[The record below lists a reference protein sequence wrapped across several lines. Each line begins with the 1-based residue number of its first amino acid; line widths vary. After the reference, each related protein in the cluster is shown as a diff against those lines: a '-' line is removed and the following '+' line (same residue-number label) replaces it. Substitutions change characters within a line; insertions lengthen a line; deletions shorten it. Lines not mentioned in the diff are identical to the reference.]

1 MTMARRAVF
10 LDRDGVLVET
20 LVRDN
25 RAFAP
30 VSLEE
35 FRLEKDAGLHVGR
48 LAEAGLLSIVVTNQ
62 PEVARGLIAPAVLEE
77 MHERLRKAAPV
88 EDIFV
93 CVHDA
98 ADGCGCRKPKPGMLH
113 AAAEKWDIDLKRSF
127 VVGDRW
133 SDVEAGKAAG
143 CYTVL
148 IERSYSGSAR
158 PDARARDLAS
168 AVDVVLARLGG

>member
-1 MTMARRAVF
+1 MSRRAVF

-30 VSLEE
+30 VSLDE
-35 FRLEKDAGLHVGR
+35 FRLAKDAGLHVGR
-48 LAEAGLLSIVVTNQ
+48 LAEAGLLPIVVTNQ
-62 PEVARGLIAPAVLEE
+62 PEVARGLIVPGVLDE
-77 MHERLRKAAPV
+77 MNERLRKAVPV

-93 CVHDA
+93 CVHDSK
-98 ADGCGCRKPKPGMLH
+98 DGCECRKPKPGMLL

-133 SDVEAGKAAG
+133 SDVEAGRAVG
-143 CYTVL
+143 CYTIL
-148 IERSYSGSAR
+148 IERSYSGQAR
-158 PDARARDLAS
+158 PDERVSDLAS
-168 AVDVVLARLGG
+168 AVDLVLARF

>member
-1 MTMARRAVF
+1 MGRRAAF

-35 FRLEKDAGLHVGR
+35 FRLEKDAGLQVAR
-48 LAEAGLLSIVVTNQ
+48 LAEAGLLPIVFTNQ
-62 PEVARGLIAPAVLEE
+62 PEVARGIIAPEILDE
-77 MHERLRKAAPV
+77 MHTRLRKAVPV

-93 CVHDA
+93 CVHDSK
-98 ADGCGCRKPKPGMLH
+98 DGCECRKPRPGMLH

-127 VVGDRW
+127 IVGDRW
-133 SDVEAGKAAG
+133 SDIEAGHAAG
-143 CYTVL
+143 CYAIL
-148 IERSYSGSAR
+148 IERSYSGQAR
-158 PDARARDLAS
+158 PQARVSDLAS
-168 AVDVVLARLGG
+168 AVDVVLARLRD

>member
-1 MTMARRAVF
+1 MARRAVF

-48 LAEAGLLSIVVTNQ
+48 LAEAGLLPIVVTNQ

-77 MHERLRKAAPV
+77 MHERLRKAVPV
-88 EDIFV
+88 EDIFA

-98 ADGCGCRKPKPGMLH
+98 DDGCACRKPRPGMLH
-113 AAAEKWDIDLKRSF
+113 AAAEKWGVDLTRSF
-127 VVGDRW
+127 MVGDRG

-148 IERSYSGSAR
+148 IERPYSGSAQ
-158 PDARARDLAS
+158 PDARVSDLAG
-168 AVDVVLARLGG
+168 AVDAVLARLGG

>member
-1 MTMARRAVF
+1 MGRRAVF

-20 LVRDN
+20 LVREN

-30 VSLEE
+30 VSLDE
-35 FRLEKDAGLHVGR
+35 FRLEKEAGLQVGR
-48 LAEAGLLSIVVTNQ
+48 LAEAGLLPIVVTNQ

-77 MHERLRKAAPV
+77 MHERLRKAVPV

-98 ADGCGCRKPKPGMLH
+98 GDACDCRKPKPGLLH

-133 SDVEAGKAAG
+133 SDVEAGQAAG

-158 PDARARDLAS
+158 PDARAGDLAS
-168 AVDVVLARLGG
+168 AVDAVLARLGG

>member
-1 MTMARRAVF
+1 MGRRAVF

-30 VSLEE
+30 VSLDE

-48 LAEAGLLSIVVTNQ
+48 LAEAGLLPIVVTNQ

-77 MHERLRKAAPV
+77 MHERLRKAVPV

-98 ADGCGCRKPKPGMLH
+98 SAACGCRKPKPGMLH
-113 AAAEKWDIDLKRSF
+113 AAAEKWGIDLPRSF
-127 VVGDRW
+127 MVGDRW
-133 SDVEAGKAAG
+133 SDMEAGRAAG

-148 IERSYSGSAR
+148 IERPYSGSAR
-158 PDARARDLAS
+158 PDAFVTDLVS
-168 AVDVVLARLGG
+168 AVDTVLARLGG

>member
-1 MTMARRAVF
+1 MSRRAAF

-30 VSLEE
+30 VALDE
-35 FRLEKDAGLHVGR
+35 FRLEKDAALHVGR
-48 LAEAGLLSIVVTNQ
+48 LAEAGLLPIVVTNQ
-62 PEVARGLIAPAVLEE
+62 PEMARGLIAPAVLEE
-77 MHERLRKAAPV
+77 MHERLRKAVPL
-88 EDIFV
+88 EDVFV

-98 ADGCGCRKPKPGMLH
+98 GEGCGCRKPKPGMLH
-113 AAAEKWDIDLKRSF
+113 AAAEKWDIDLARSF
-127 VVGDRW
+127 MVGDRG
-133 SDVEAGKAAG
+133 SDVEAGWAAG

-148 IERSYSGSAR
+148 IERPYSGSAR

-168 AVDVVLARLGG
+168 AVDVVLARLRG